1 MEKEF
6 FIIPLIAVFIIAIAV
21 FARRK
26 FKMQQEIRKNNPGY
40 PKGYWLEQGAG
51 VGVAIGAG
59 IGVALGNIAIGV
71 AVGVAIGTAIGSMWE
86 TQHKDEMRPML
97 EEEKKLRKQTILF
110 MIGLLLTALIV
121 FFGVTYFI
129 IK

>member
-1 MEKEF
+1 MRL
-6 FIIPLIAVFIIAIAV
+6 FIILVIAVFIIAIAV

-26 FKMQQEIRKNNPGY
+26 FKIQQEIRRNNPGH

-51 VGVAIGAG
+51 LGVAIGAA

-71 AVGVAIGTAIGSMWE
+71 GIGVAIGTAIGSMWE
-86 TQHKDEMRPML
+86 TQHKDEMRPIL
-97 EEEKKLRKQTILF
+97 EEEKKLRKQTFLF
-110 MIGLLLTALIV
+110 VVGLLLTGLIV
-121 FFGVTYFI
+121 FFVATYFI

>member
-1 MEKEF
+1 MRL
-6 FIIPLIAVFIIAIAV
+6 FIILVIAVFIIAIAV

-26 FKMQQEIRKNNPGY
+26 FKIQKEIRKNNPGY
-40 PKGYWLEQGAG
+40 PKGYWLEQGVGLG
-51 VGVAIGAG
+51 VGIGAG

-71 AVGVAIGTAIGSMWE
+71 GIGVAIGTAIGSMWE
-86 TQHKDEMRPML
+86 TQHKDEIRPVL

-110 MIGLLLTALIV
+110 MIGLLLTGLIV
-121 FFGVTYFI
+121 FFVASYFI